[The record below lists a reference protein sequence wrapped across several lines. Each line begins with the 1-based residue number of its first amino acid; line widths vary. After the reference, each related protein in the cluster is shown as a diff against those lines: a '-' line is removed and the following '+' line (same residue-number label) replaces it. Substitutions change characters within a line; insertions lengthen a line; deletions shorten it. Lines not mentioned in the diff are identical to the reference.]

1 MPWRRPRVALWRP
14 AGSWSSGERPRL
26 LAACAAK
33 KPRPCD
39 PPAMTRAAE
48 SREAKVAELGARLAK
63 LPQDRQE
70 QLEQD
75 LCKGGRR

>member
-1 MPWRRPRVALWRP
+1 
-14 AGSWSSGERPRL
+14 
-26 LAACAAK
+26 
-33 KPRPCD
+33 
-39 PPAMTRAAE
+39 MTRAAE
-48 SREAKVAELGARLAK
+48 SRQAKVAELGARLAK